1 MSLTHAP
8 VTLRSANEMVRRLHR
23 HADPVRGHFWSIAA
37 YANGE
42 LVGCAT
48 VGRPNARMSQ
58 DGTTAVVTRLVADGT
73 PHVCS
78 MLYGACWRAWRAMGG
93 IRMFTYTR
101 PWEPGTSLVAA
112 GWKFDGMADSAE
124 WDRPNRRRAAA
135 TVQSKK
141 LRWRA
146 HDRER
151 IGERP
156 PPLEPAPRCEQWN
169 QPALF
174 VATPSMEARNEI

>member
-1 MSLTHAP
+1 MNETLELRHA
-8 VTLRSANEMVRRLHR
+8 TLRQANALVAQLHR
-23 HADPVRGHFWSIAA
+23 HADPVPGHLWSIAA
-37 YANGE
+37 YAGVQ

-48 VGRPNARMSQ
+48 VGRPNARMHQ

-93 IRMFTYTR
+93 VRMFTYTR

-112 GWKFDGMADSAE
+112 GWKFDGMVANAE
-124 WDRPNRRRAAA
+124 WDRPGRARASSR
-135 TVQSKK
+135 VGSKK

-146 HDRER
+146 HDRH
-151 IGERP
+151 
-156 PPLEPAPRCEQWN
+156 L
-169 QPALF
+169 PALGIP
-174 VATPSMEARNEI
+174 VIECEPSQLTLEASRD